1 MITFKN
7 DTASAV
13 ELIGKDGSRHI
24 VPPYGGK
31 VEIDPSNESRA
42 VIDAVVGSGG
52 GSAETVAA
60 APAPAP
66 KQRKSR
72 SETEKE

>member
-7 DTASAV
+7 DTAAAV

-31 VEIDPSNESRA
+31 VEIDPSSESRA
-42 VIDAVVGSGG
+42 AIDAVVGSGG
-52 GSAETVAA
+52 GSAEAVAA
-60 APAPAP
+60 PTPAP

-72 SETEKE
+72 SEKE